1 MSQPQ
6 RKSWT
11 WAGYLDWEAR
21 QDMRYELVDGEV
33 YAMGGGT
40 AAQDLIS
47 GNVRMALRLRL
58 RGTGCRPHG
67 TDLKVQTGNGMGRYP
82 DAFVDCGQWDPEA
95 LVASNPVLVFEVLS
109 KSSASIDHDPKL
121 RDYASTTCIQYYVIL
136 EQTRPLALVHARDL
150 QGRFDP
156 EAAVRVAGLDSAIEL
171 PGLGLSLT
179 MAEVYEGLEF
189 DVTADFPRPA

>member
-1 MSQPQ
+1 MSQSQ
-6 RKSWT
+6 RKAWT

-21 QDMRYELVDGEV
+21 QDMRYELVAGEV

-47 GNVRMALRLRL
+47 GNIRAALRPRL

-67 TDLKVQTGNGMGRYP
+67 TDLKVRTGNGMGRYP
-82 DAFVDCGQWDPEA
+82 DAFVDCGKWNPDA
-95 LVASNPVLVFEVLS
+95 LAASNPVVVFEVLS
-109 KSSASIDHDPKL
+109 KSSASIDHDLKL
-121 RDYASTTCIQYYVIL
+121 RDCASTPSIRYYVIL
-136 EQTRPLALVHARDL
+136 EQTRPLALVHARDP

-156 EAAVRVAGLDSAIEL
+156 EAAVRVEGLDATIEL
-171 PGLGLSLT
+171 PGLGLSLA

-189 DVTADFPRPA
+189 DLTADVLRPV